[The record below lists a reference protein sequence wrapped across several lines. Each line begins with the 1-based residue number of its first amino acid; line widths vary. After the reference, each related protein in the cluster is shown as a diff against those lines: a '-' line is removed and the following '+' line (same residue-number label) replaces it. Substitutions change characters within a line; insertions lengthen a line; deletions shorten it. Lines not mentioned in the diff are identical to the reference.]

1 MLTSKAS
8 VKDEELVV
16 LLKQGKTYAYD
27 LLYER
32 YWKDLYI
39 IAYNRTGEEE
49 VAKDL
54 VQNLLIDVWKRH
66 DNLQIN
72 ESLPQFLFGALKL
85 QVLNYYR
92 SENIKQRVIE
102 KALERMHSLFAS
114 MDELSSYYN
123 LEKVVEE
130 EVLAMPDNMKYSFLL
145 RSDNRSVKEIADN
158 LNLTEQTV
166 SNNITKAL
174 KRLRKRLV
182 LEYPDRYM
190 TCFALLVYLLNN

>member
-158 LNLTEQTV
+158 LNLAEQTV

>member
-8 VKDEELVV
+8 VKDEELIV
-16 LLKQGKTYAYD
+16 LLKQGKAYAFD

-32 YWKDLYI
+32 YWKGLYAV
-39 IAYNRTGEEE
+39 AYNRTGEEE

-54 VQNLLIDVWKRH
+54 VQNLLIDIWKRH
-66 DNLQIN
+66 DTLQVID
-72 ESLPQFLFGALKL
+72 SLQQFLFGAIKL
-85 QVLNYYR
+85 QILNYYR
-92 SENIKQRVIE
+92 SENIKQKAIE
-102 KALERMHSLFAS
+102 RALERMHNLFAS

-130 EVLAMPDNMKYSFLL
+130 EVLRMPDNMKYSFLL

-158 LNLTEQTV
+158 LNLAEQTV

-182 LEYPDRYM
+182 LEYPDRHL
-190 TCFALLVYLLNN
+190 TCIALLFYLLNN